1 MLQNL
6 KNNKITYNLNIS
18 GKPTIKD
25 YTFVS
30 IQLVLFL
37 VYVLPV
43 EVLVVNV
50 ATWLRY
56 FGLVFTILGLVL
68 GTMALLQINTK
79 ISPFPTPVLKS
90 ELITN
95 GAFSISRHPIYTS
108 ILAMTLGYAVFEAS
122 LFKFIIFLV
131 LWLLFYF
138 KSKYE
143 EQLLSEKFS
152 EYSNYQ
158 QRTRRFI

>member
-1 MLQNL
+1 
-6 KNNKITYNLNIS
+6 LNIS

-43 EVLVVNV
+43 ELLVLNV
-50 ATWLRY
+50 AEWLRY
-56 FGLVFTILGLVL
+56 SGLVVAISGLVI
-68 GTMALLQINTK
+68 GIIALLQINTK
-79 ISPFPTPVLKS
+79 ISPFPTPLLKS

-95 GAFSISRHPIYTS
+95 GAFSISRHPIYMS
-108 ILAMTLGYAVFEAS
+108 ILAITLGYAVFEAS
-122 LFKFIIFLV
+122 LFKFIIFLL

-143 EQLLSEKFS
+143 EQLLVDKFPQ
-152 EYSNYQ
+152 YSNYQ
-158 QRTRRFI
+158 QKTRRFI

>member
-1 MLQNL
+1 
-6 KNNKITYNLNIS
+6 LNIS

-43 EVLVVNV
+43 ELLALNV
-50 ATWLRY
+50 AEWLRY
-56 FGLVFTILGLVL
+56 SGLVVAISGLVI
-68 GTMALLQINTK
+68 GIIALLQINTK

-95 GAFSISRHPIYTS
+95 GAFSISRHPIYMS
-108 ILAMTLGYAVFEAS
+108 ILAITLGYAVFEAS
-122 LFKFIIFLV
+122 LFKFIIFLL

-143 EQLLSEKFS
+143 EQLLVDKFPQ
-152 EYSNYQ
+152 YSNYQ
-158 QRTRRFI
+158 QKTRRFI

>member
-1 MLQNL
+1 M
-6 KNNKITYNLNIS
+6 NIS

-30 IQLVLFL
+30 IQVVLFL

-43 EVLVVNV
+43 ELLVLNV
-50 ATWLRY
+50 AEWLRY
-56 FGLVFTILGLVL
+56 SGLVVAILGLVI
-68 GTMALLQINTK
+68 GIIALLQINTK

-90 ELITN
+90 ELIIN
-95 GAFSISRHPIYTS
+95 GAFSISRHPIYMS
-108 ILAMTLGYAVFEAS
+108 ILAITLGYAVFEAS
-122 LFKFIIFLV
+122 LFKFIIFLL

-143 EQLLSEKFS
+143 EQLLADKFPQ
-152 EYSNYQ
+152 YSNYQ
-158 QRTRRFI
+158 QKTRRFI

>member
-1 MLQNL
+1 MKQL
-6 KNNKITYNLNIS
+6 

-30 IQLVLFL
+30 IQLILFL

-43 EVLVVNV
+43 ELLVINF
-50 ATWLRY
+50 AEWLRY
-56 FGLVFTILGLVL
+56 SGLVLTILGFVI
-68 GTMALLQINTK
+68 GIIALLQINTK

-90 ELITN
+90 ELIIN
-95 GAFSISRHPIYTS
+95 GAFSISRHPIYMS
-108 ILAMTLGYAVFEAS
+108 ILAITLGYAVFEAS
-122 LFKFIIFLV
+122 LFKFIIFLL

-143 EQLLSEKFS
+143 ELLLVDKFPQ
-152 EYSNYQ
+152 YSNYQ
-158 QRTRRFI
+158 QKTRRFI

>member
-1 MLQNL
+1 
-6 KNNKITYNLNIS
+6 LNIS

-30 IQLVLFL
+30 IQVVLFL

-43 EVLVVNV
+43 ELLVLNV
-50 ATWLRY
+50 AEWLRY
-56 FGLVFTILGLVL
+56 SGLVVAILGLVI
-68 GTMALLQINTK
+68 GIIALLQINTK

-90 ELITN
+90 ELIIN
-95 GAFSISRHPIYTS
+95 GAFSISRHPIYMS
-108 ILAMTLGYAVFEAS
+108 ILAITLGYAVFEAS
-122 LFKFIIFLV
+122 LFKFIIFLL

-143 EQLLSEKFS
+143 EQLLADKFPQ
-152 EYSNYQ
+152 YSNYQ
-158 QRTRRFI
+158 QKTRRFI

>member
-1 MLQNL
+1 M
-6 KNNKITYNLNIS
+6 NIS

-43 EVLVVNV
+43 ELLALNV
-50 ATWLRY
+50 AEWLRY
-56 FGLVFTILGLVL
+56 SGLVVAISGLVI
-68 GTMALLQINTK
+68 GIIALLQINTK

-95 GAFSISRHPIYTS
+95 GAFSISRHPIYMS
-108 ILAMTLGYAVFEAS
+108 ILAITLGYAVFEAS
-122 LFKFIIFLV
+122 LFKFIIFLL

-143 EQLLSEKFS
+143 EQLLVDKFPQ
-152 EYSNYQ
+152 YSNYQ
-158 QRTRRFI
+158 QKTRRFI

>member
-1 MLQNL
+1 M
-6 KNNKITYNLNIS
+6 NIS

-43 EVLVVNV
+43 ELLVLNV
-50 ATWLRY
+50 AEWLRY
-56 FGLVFTILGLVL
+56 SGLVVAISGLVI
-68 GTMALLQINTK
+68 GIIALLQINTK
-79 ISPFPTPVLKS
+79 ISPFPTPLLKS

-95 GAFSISRHPIYTS
+95 GAFSISRHPIYMS
-108 ILAMTLGYAVFEAS
+108 ILAITLGYAVFEAS
-122 LFKFIIFLV
+122 LFKFIIFLL

-143 EQLLSEKFS
+143 EQLLVDKFPQ
-152 EYSNYQ
+152 YSNYQ
-158 QRTRRFI
+158 QKTRRFI

>member
-1 MLQNL
+1 MN
-6 KNNKITYNLNIS
+6 TP

-25 YTFVS
+25 YAFVS

-37 VYVLPV
+37 IYVLPV

-56 FGLVFTILGLVL
+56 SGLVLAILGLVV
-68 GTMALLQINTK
+68 GIMALSQINTK

-108 ILAMTLGYAVFEAS
+108 ILVMSLGYAVFEAS

-131 LWLLFYF
+131 LWLFFYF

-152 EYSNYQ
+152 QYSNYQ
-158 QRTRRFI
+158 QKTRRFI